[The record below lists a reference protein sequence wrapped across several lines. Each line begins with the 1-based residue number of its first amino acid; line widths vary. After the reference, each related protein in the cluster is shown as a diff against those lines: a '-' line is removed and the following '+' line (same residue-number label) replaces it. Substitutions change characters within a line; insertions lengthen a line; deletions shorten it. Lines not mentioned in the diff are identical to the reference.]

1 MPISRLLTEQA
12 FPRFPC
18 SCDSATSTVESAR
31 RLAKGV
37 GVSLPVPIRAKG
49 PTPITRM
56 KHSERN
62 SRKPISLGNL
72 RATSRSVAAAFAPD
86 PALSVISPKEALGQL
101 IQMEPYARKYFG
113 QLVVLNWCEHPA
125 SRIVDADTLS
135 ALRCILGVRTFD
147 SQHLALSPRDPFAV
161 LECLVDGSDIDQ
173 VEVQPSA
180 RGLALVEALLTGE
193 DVSY

>member
-1 MPISRLLTEQA
+1 
-12 FPRFPC
+12 
-18 SCDSATSTVESAR
+18 
-31 RLAKGV
+31 
-37 GVSLPVPIRAKG
+37 
-49 PTPITRM
+49 M
-56 KHSERN
+56 KRN
-62 SRKPISLGNL
+62 DRNARKPISLSNIH
-72 RATSRSVAAAFAPD
+72 ATSRSVTAAGYPGDARP
-86 PALSVISPKEALGQL
+86 SVITPKEALGQL

-113 QLVVLNWCEHPA
+113 QLVVLNWCDHPA
-125 SRIVDADTLS
+125 SRIVDSDTMS
-135 ALRCILGVRTFD
+135 ALRSILGIRTFD